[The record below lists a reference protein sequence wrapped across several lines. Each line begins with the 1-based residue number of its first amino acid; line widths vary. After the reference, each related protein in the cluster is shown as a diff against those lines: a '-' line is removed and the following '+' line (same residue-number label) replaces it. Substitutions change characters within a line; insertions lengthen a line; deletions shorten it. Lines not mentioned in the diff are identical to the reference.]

1 MSRTKTVEEALPV
14 KRIFEIWS
22 TGFCC
27 TGYEGTAKKHGEQEA
42 YSFEEAILRFAETHE
57 GFKKQLSKK
66 RKGKL
71 VWYSYWGC
79 ELFDNKQDAMV
90 AFG

>member
-1 MSRTKTVEEALPV
+1 MTRTKITEEPLPV

-22 TGFCC
+22 TGYCC
-27 TGYEGTAKKHGEQEA
+27 TGYSGTAKKHGEQEA
-42 YSFEEAILRFAETHE
+42 YSFEEALLRFAEIHE
-57 GFKKQLSKK
+57 EFKKDLAKK

-79 ELFDNKQDAMV
+79 ELFDNKEDAS
-90 AFG
+90 ASFG